1 MSNDDRGESSYDRF
15 KQRVNKKITNARG
28 DMLEEIREE
37 LQEHDEHVQL
47 AKNVALGMLKTVVF
61 LCRQKIFAAWLC
73 HMVM

>member
-1 MSNDDRGESSYDRF
+1 MNNDDRGESSYDRL

-47 AKNVALGMLKTVVF
+47 AKNVALGMLNN
-61 LCRQKIFAAWLC
+61 CRFQCWQKIFAAWLTFI
-73 HMVM
+73 

>member
-1 MSNDDRGESSYDRF
+1 MNNDDRGESSYDRL

-47 AKNVALGMLKTVVF
+47 AKNVALGMLTIVVF
-61 LCRQKIFAAWLC
+61 NVDKRSLQLC
-73 HMVM
+73 